1 MRKKVG
7 QTERKGIERKGDWH
21 PPNPCIIPK
30 SYLYNALLNTRLAA
44 MDINAL
50 KHNDSKV
57 KSCTEKGNVVEGE
70 KLLLQLTVHI
80 VEETLAKTFAR
91 KLANGERFQN

>member
-1 MRKKVG
+1 
-7 QTERKGIERKGDWH
+7 
-21 PPNPCIIPK
+21 
-30 SYLYNALLNTRLAA
+30 
-44 MDINAL
+44 MDINTL
-50 KHNDSKV
+50 KHNDNKV
-57 KSCTEKGNVVEGE
+57 KRCTEKENVVEGE